1 MDVYK
6 KYDVILVSRLAQNI
20 LRHPP
25 APKAKLGT
33 PRHAT
38 EVAVLQQDHKQGW
51 MAAPKA
57 GTVET
62 SRHSRTQ
69 SGHEKHVGYT
79 PTSEW
84 LPLSREA
91 LLTITGVVV
100 GGLQVS
106 TVNEALT
113 LAAVRTETLK
123 VHTH

>member
-1 MDVYK
+1 M
-6 KYDVILVSRLAQNI
+6 SRSRSGNAAAGPQAGI
-20 LRHPP
+20 
-25 APKAKLGT
+25 
-33 PRHAT
+33 
-38 EVAVLQQDHKQGW
+38 
-51 MAAPKA
+51 AAPKA

-62 SRHSRTQ
+62 NRHGQTPK
-69 SGHEKHVGYT
+69 GHEKHVGYT

-123 VHTH
+123 VHTHTMATAVNQLKIKEYIQLGNC

>member
-1 MDVYK
+1 MPHSK
-6 KYDVILVSRLAQNI
+6 SGSAAAGPQ
-20 LRHPP
+20 
-25 APKAKLGT
+25 AG
-33 PRHAT
+33 
-38 EVAVLQQDHKQGW
+38 

-57 GTVET
+57 GTDET

-69 SGHEKHVGYT
+69 SGHEKHMGYT

>member
-1 MDVYK
+1 
-6 KYDVILVSRLAQNI
+6 
-20 LRHPP
+20 
-25 APKAKLGT
+25 
-33 PRHAT
+33 
-38 EVAVLQQDHKQGW
+38 

-69 SGHEKHVGYT
+69 GGHEKHVGYT